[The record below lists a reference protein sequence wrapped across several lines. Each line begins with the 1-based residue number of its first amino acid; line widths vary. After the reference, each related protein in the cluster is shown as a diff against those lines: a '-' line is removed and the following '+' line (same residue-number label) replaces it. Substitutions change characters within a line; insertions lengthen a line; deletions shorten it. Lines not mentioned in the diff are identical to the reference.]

1 MPVTRMPCGD
11 VKWVG
16 LDVAKDSIAVGVLD
30 GAEIV
35 EPRMDRVAH
44 DEAALRRLIG
54 RLGPSPR
61 LRVCYEA
68 GPTGYELHRLICSM
82 GAVCEVV
89 APSLVPVASGDRVK
103 TDRRDARRLVRLFR
117 AGELVTVRVPT
128 HEEEGCRDL
137 CRLRGAAISERRR
150 SRQRLGSFLLRR
162 SVIYRD
168 GVTWTLKHRRWLR
181 SLVFDDHAARVTFGH
196 LLAMVED
203 DELRVGAIEADI
215 VPFLERGLFAG
226 QVARM
231 AAYRGI
237 DRLGGLGLAVEV
249 CDWRRFPA
257 AAKFMGFVGLV
268 PCEYS
273 TGASTLRMG
282 ITKAGNGHVRHLLT
296 EAAWAYQ
303 HPPRVGA
310 RLHARQQGLPPEV
323 VARSW
328 KAQIRL
334 CGRFQRLA
342 ARKDRRTV
350 VATAVARELAG
361 FVWAEMTAA

>member
-1 MPVTRMPCGD
+1 VPVTRMPRGG

-16 LDVAKDSIAVGVLD
+16 LDVAKDSIAVAVLD
-30 GAEIV
+30 DGEV
-35 EPRMDRVAH
+35 GEPRMDRVAH
-44 DEAALRRLIG
+44 DEATVRRLVG
-54 RLGPSPR
+54 RLGTPGR

-68 GPTGYELHRLICSM
+68 GPTGYELHRLLGSM
-82 GAVCEVV
+82 GVACEVI
-89 APSLVPVASGDRVK
+89 APSLVPVARGDRVK

-117 AGELVTVRVPT
+117 AGELVSVRVPSR
-128 HEEEGCRDL
+128 EEEGCRDL
-137 CRLRGAAISERRR
+137 CRLRGAAVNDRRR
-150 SRQRLGSFLLRR
+150 TRQRLGSFLLRR

-168 GVTWTLKHRRWLR
+168 GDAWTLKHRRWLR
-181 SLVFDDHAARVTFGH
+181 SLTFEDRAATMTFGH

-215 VPFLERGLFAG
+215 VPFLDAGLYASE
-226 QVARM
+226 VARM
-231 AAYRGI
+231 AAYRGVA
-237 DRLGGLGLAVEV
+237 RLGGITLASEV

-268 PCEYS
+268 PSEYS
-273 TGASTLRMG
+273 TGATTLRMG
-282 ITKAGNGHVRHLLT
+282 ITKAGNAHVRHTLT

-303 HPPRVGA
+303 HPPRIGA
-310 RLHARQQGLPPEV
+310 TLHARHQGLPPEV
-323 VARSW
+323 LARSW

-361 FVWAEMTAA
+361 FLWAEMTSA